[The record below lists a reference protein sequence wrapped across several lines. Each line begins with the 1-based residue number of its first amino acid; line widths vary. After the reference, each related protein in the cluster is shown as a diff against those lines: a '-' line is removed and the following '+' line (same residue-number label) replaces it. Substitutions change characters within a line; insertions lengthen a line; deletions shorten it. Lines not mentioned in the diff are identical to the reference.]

1 MDLIH
6 FISLIQKY
14 VVRLMLLVLVSIL
27 VKALLS
33 WFFRRIKPM
42 VRHILE
48 DMETSVMP
56 FIRQLLLMMEKAH
69 ILQCVRL
76 WNLRA

>member
-27 VKALLS
+27 VKALLL

-48 DMETSVMP
+48 DMETSAMP
-56 FIRQLLLMMEKAH
+56 FIKQLLLMMEKVL
-69 ILQCVRL
+69 ILL
-76 WNLRA
+76 